1 MRTALGIRERT
12 NSFSRLQLC
21 DGAVGWCRVIEF
33 YRGVQCVPRRVGSDM
48 SLRKAYSEALARLVT
63 PDLASGVPVG
73 GGTMNGSGGAIT
85 VIGGDLPVVAWV
97 RQGGQHCCRDSEQT

>member
-12 NSFSRLQLC
+12 NSFSRLQLG
-21 DGAVGWCRVIEF
+21 DGAVGWCRVIGF
-33 YRGVQCVPRRVGSDM
+33 YRGVQRVPRRMGSDM

-73 GGTMNGSGGAIT
+73 GGTMDGSGSAIT
-85 VIGGDLPVVAWV
+85 SLWSLGYGRAANTVAEPQRVGGE
-97 RQGGQHCCRDSEQT
+97 GG